1 MINKES
7 IDLIKFY
14 ESCKLEA
21 YECATSKAL
30 PPGKK
35 FWTIGWGNTFYA
47 DGKPVRATDKI
58 TQAEADK
65 LFADVLHS
73 FEDKV
78 LKAVHVPLT
87 ENQLGALTSF
97 AYNCGIGNLSA
108 STLLKEVNAKNFTA
122 AAKEFHKWNKSNGKV
137 LNGLVARR
145 AKESQLFEQAGN

>member
-14 ESCKLEA
+14 ESCELEA
-21 YECATSKAL
+21 YECATSKSL

-47 DGKPVRATDKI
+47 DGRAVHATDKI
-58 TQAEADK
+58 TQEEADK
-65 LFADVLHS
+65 LFKDVLKT

-78 LKAVHVPLT
+78 LKAVQVPLT

-97 AYNCGIGNLSA
+97 AYNCGIGNLNA
-108 STLLKEVNAKNFTA
+108 STLLKKVNAKDYAA

-137 LNGLVARR
+137 LKGLVARR
-145 AKESQLFEQAGN
+145 EKESQLFEHVGS

>member
-1 MINKES
+1 MINKEA

-14 ESCKLEA
+14 ESCELKA

-30 PPGKK
+30 PVGKK

-47 DGKPVRATDKI
+47 DGRPVHATDTI

-65 LFADVLHS
+65 LFDDVLKT

-78 LKAVHVPLT
+78 LQLVKVPLN

-97 AYNCGIGNLSA
+97 AYNCGIGNLSS
-108 STLLKEVNAKNFTA
+108 STLLKTVNTGHFEIA
-122 AAKEFHKWNKSNGKV
+122 AQEFHKWNKSNGKV

-145 AKESQLFEQAGN
+145 AKESQLFEHASK